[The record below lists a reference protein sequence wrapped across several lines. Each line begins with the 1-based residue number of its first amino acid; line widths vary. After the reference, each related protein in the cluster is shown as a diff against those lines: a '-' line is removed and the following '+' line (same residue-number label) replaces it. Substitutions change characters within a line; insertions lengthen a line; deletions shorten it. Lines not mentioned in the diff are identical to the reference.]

1 MKLLVA
7 SLFLVTSVALLAAIA
22 PAQTKHRRSAPAK
35 PPATAK
41 AGATLKICQGL
52 PIPAGYII
60 TGYMTQGAC
69 PHGAYLIK
77 KQDTDSD
84 SSLAANEGDS
94 ESESFV
100 RPNNKQNTE
109 SESSVAANEKPN
121 TESGSSVP
129 GTKNRATG
137 SRKSAAANRG
147 VRQPAGTST
156 AASRPR
162 RVGTDQPNNDLASLS
177 GTETTPQPTRPTLQG
192 MTAMGSPVNAPAAA

>member
-7 SLFLVTSVALLAAIA
+7 SLFLVTSVTLLAAIA
-22 PAQTKHRRSAPAK
+22 PAQTKHRKSAPGK

-41 AGATLKICQGL
+41 AGAALNIFEGL

-100 RPNNKQNTE
+100 RPNNRQNTE
-109 SESSVAANEKPN
+109 SVSAVAANEKLN
-121 TESGSSVP
+121 TESENPVP
-129 GTKNRATG
+129 ANKKRNG
-137 SRKSAAANRG
+137 SRKLAAANRD

-156 AASRPR
+156 
-162 RVGTDQPNNDLASLS
+162 
-177 GTETTPQPTRPTLQG
+177 
-192 MTAMGSPVNAPAAA
+192 